1 MSEIYLSRCALNPR
15 RRGAARLLAS
25 MERMHAAILQNCFH
39 DSQWE
44 GGEPPRIL
52 WRLDRHQKGYYL
64 YIQSPVRPDLTQ
76 LVEEAGWPEIETTFG
91 VKSYQ
96 RFLDRLTAGSNW
108 NFRLV
113 ATPTRAVKAEGAK
126 RSKRIPI
133 VKDEDRISWLAA
145 RAEGWGFEI
154 PQVSANPS
162 TGEPD
167 DLAVAI
173 VEKERIRFQRGK
185 PGTPGSLV
193 TLNRVAF
200 EGILTV
206 KDPDLLR
213 RAMRDGLGAA
223 KAYGC
228 GLLTLAPR

>member
-1 MSEIYLSRCALNPR
+1 MSEYYLARCALNPR

-39 DSQWE
+39 ESQWV
-44 GGEPPRIL
+44 GETPPRIL

-64 YIQSPVRPDLTQ
+64 YIQSLVRPDLTQ
-76 LVEEAGWPEIETTFG
+76 LAEEAGWPEIASSFG

-96 RFLDRLTAGSNW
+96 HFLERLAEGSSW

-113 ATPTRAVKAEGAK
+113 ATPTRAVKAEGDK

-133 VKDEDRISWLAA
+133 VRDEDRINWLAT
-145 RAEGWGFEI
+145 RTEGWGFEI

-162 TGEPD
+162 TGD
-167 DLAVAI
+167 AADLAVAI

-185 PGTPGSLV
+185 SGKPGSLV

-206 KDPDLLR
+206 KDPELLR
-213 RAMRDGLGAA
+213 SAMLNGLGAA

>member
-1 MSEIYLSRCALNPR
+1 
-15 RRGAARLLAS
+15 
-25 MERMHAAILQNCFH
+25 MERLA
-39 DSQWE
+39 E
-44 GGEPPRIL
+44 G
-52 WRLDRHQKGYYL
+52 
-64 YIQSPVRPDLTQ
+64 S
-76 LVEEAGWPEIETTFG
+76 
-91 VKSYQ
+91 S
-96 RFLDRLTAGSNW
+96 W

-113 ATPTRAVKAEGAK
+113 ATPTRAVKSEGAK

-133 VKDEDRISWLAA
+133 VRDEDRIQWLAS

-154 PQVSANPS
+154 PQVSVNLSEGGA
-162 TGEPD
+162 T

-185 PGTPGSLV
+185 AGKPGSLV

-213 RAMRDGLGAA
+213 SAMLNGLGAA

>member
-1 MSEIYLSRCALNPR
+1 M
-15 RRGAARLLAS
+15 
-25 MERMHAAILQNCFH
+25 
-39 DSQWE
+39 
-44 GGEPPRIL
+44 
-52 WRLDRHQKGYYL
+52 
-64 YIQSPVRPDLTQ
+64 RPDLTQ
-76 LVEEAGWPEIETTFG
+76 LAEEAGWPEIASSYG

-96 RFLDRLTAGSNW
+96 HFLNQLAEGSSW

-113 ATPTRAVKAEGAK
+113 ATPTRAVKAEGEK

-133 VKDEDRISWLAA
+133 VRDEDRINWLAS
-145 RAEGWGFEI
+145 RAEGWGFDI
-154 PQVSANPS
+154 PQVSADPS
-162 TGEPD
+162 TGEAT

-185 PGTPGSLV
+185 SGKPGSLV

-206 KDPDLLR
+206 KNPELLR
-213 RAMRDGLGAA
+213 SAMLNGLGAA

>member
-64 YIQSPVRPDLTQ
+64 YIQSPVRADLTQ
-76 LVEEAGWPEIETTFG
+76 LAEEAGWPEIASSFG

-96 RFLDRLTAGSNW
+96 HFLDQLTEGTSW

-113 ATPTRAVKAEGAK
+113 ATPTRAVKSEGAK

-133 VKDEDRISWLAA
+133 VKDEERIKWLAS

-154 PQVSANPS
+154 PRISVNPP
-162 TGEPD
+162 TGD
-167 DLAVAI
+167 ATDLAVAI

-185 PGTPGSLV
+185 SGRPGSLV
-193 TLNRVAF
+193 TLNWVAF

-206 KDPDLLR
+206 KDPELLR
-213 RAMRDGLGAA
+213 IAMLNGLGAA

>member
-15 RRGAARLLAS
+15 RRGASRLLAS

-39 DSQWE
+39 ESQWE
-44 GGEPPRIL
+44 GEAPPRIL

-64 YIQSPVRPDLTQ
+64 YIQSPVRPDFTQ
-76 LVEEAGWPEIETTFG
+76 FVEEAGWPEIKSSFG
-91 VKSYQ
+91 VKNYQ
-96 RFLDRLTAGSNW
+96 PFMERLAEGSSW
-108 NFRLV
+108 NFRLA
-113 ATPTRAVKAEGAK
+113 ATPTRAVKGEGAK

-133 VKDEDRISWLAA
+133 VKDEDRIKWLAS
-145 RAEGWGFEI
+145 RAKGWGFEI
-154 PQVSANPS
+154 PQVAVNPAESEAN
-162 TGEPD
+162 G
-167 DLAVAI
+167 LAVAI

-185 PGTPGSLV
+185 SGKPGSLV

-206 KDPDLLR
+206 KDPEVLR
-213 RAMRDGLGAA
+213 SAIQNGLGAA

>member
-44 GGEPPRIL
+44 GGAPPRIL

-76 LVEEAGWPEIETTFG
+76 LVEEAGWPDIDTSFG

-96 RFLDRLTAGSNW
+96 HFLDQLTEGTSW

-133 VKDEDRISWLAA
+133 VKDEDRVNWLAS

-154 PQVSANPS
+154 PQVSVNPS
-162 TGEPD
+162 EGEQSWKKNAFVFSEENRGNR
-167 DLAVAI
+167 DL
-173 VEKERIRFQRGK
+173 
-185 PGTPGSLV
+185 
-193 TLNRVAF
+193 
-200 EGILTV
+200 
-206 KDPDLLR
+206 
-213 RAMRDGLGAA
+213 
-223 KAYGC
+223 
-228 GLLTLAPR
+228 

>member
-1 MSEIYLSRCALNPR
+1 MSEYYLARCALNPR
-15 RRGAARLLAS
+15 RRGAVRLLAS

-39 DSQWE
+39 ESQWE

-64 YIQSPVRPDLTQ
+64 YIQSPMRPDLTQ
-76 LVEEAGWPEIETTFG
+76 LAEEAGWPEIASSYG

-96 RFLDRLTAGSNW
+96 HFLEQLAEGSSW

-113 ATPTRAVKAEGAK
+113 ATPTRAVKAEGEK

-133 VKDEDRISWLAA
+133 VRDED
-145 RAEGWGFEI
+145 
-154 PQVSANPS
+154 
-162 TGEPD
+162 
-167 DLAVAI
+167 
-173 VEKERIRFQRGK
+173 RIRFQRGK
-185 PGTPGSLV
+185 SGKPGSLV

-206 KDPDLLR
+206 KDPELLR
-213 RAMRDGLGAA
+213 SAMLNGLGAA

>member
-1 MSEIYLSRCALNPR
+1 MSGIYLSRCALNPR

-64 YIQSPVRPDLTQ
+64 YIQSPIRPDLTQ
-76 LVEEAGWPEIETTFG
+76 LVEEAGWPDIDTSFG

-96 RFLDRLTAGSNW
+96 HFLDQLTEGTSW

-113 ATPTRAVKAEGAK
+113 ATPTRAVKSEGAK

-133 VKDEDRISWLAA
+133 VRDEDRIKWLAS

-154 PQVSANPS
+154 PQVSTNPS
-162 TGEPD
+162 AAETD

-173 VEKERIRFQRGK
+173 VEKDRIRFQRGK
-185 PGTPGSLV
+185 RGAPGSLV

-206 KDPDLLR
+206 KDPAVLR